1 MMNIVNMTLKKK
13 ITTLKNLDQ
22 MRQMTLK
29 EPKLDVEKSLDIL
42 YVVDA
47 FVLGGQLEAGL
58 SLQAFQRFPWHF
70 LTS

>member
-42 YVVDA
+42 
-47 FVLGGQLEAGL
+47 
-58 SLQAFQRFPWHF
+58 
-70 LTS
+70 